1 MHVDGFESLYNP
13 QVSGA
18 SHPFGYKSL
27 LTLKLQH
34 FVCLHADGAWLSL
47 LVDQWAENNEYVK
60 ICYVVNDLKV
70 VNDCAELCIIIKDI
84 QKYKDTAND
93 SNTKKYILLV
103 VKINE
108 LPLHCAATFRITTL
122 T

>member
-18 SHPFGYKSL
+18 SHRQGLYPFRYKSL

-34 FVCLHADGAWLSL
+34 FVRLHADGAWLSL
-47 LVDQWAENNEYVK
+47 LVDQWAENNEYVM
-60 ICYVVNDLKV
+60 ICYVVNDLKI

-93 SNTKKYILLV
+93 SNTKNISCWL
-103 VKINE
+103 
-108 LPLHCAATFRITTL
+108 
-122 T
+122 